1 MSVTR
6 ATPVGCGH
14 YLPKRVVENIEFTKT
29 LDTSDEWIRARTG
42 IERRHFAA
50 DDERTSDLAINAA
63 KAALANAGM
72 DGSEIDAIVLAT
84 ATPDNTF
91 PSTAT

>member
-6 ATPVGCGH
+6 AVAIGCGH
-14 YLPKRVVENIEFTKT
+14 YLPSRVVENDEFTAT

-50 DDERTSDLAINAA
+50 DDERTSDLGIA
-63 KAALANAGM
+63 
-72 DGSEIDAIVLAT
+72 EIGRAHV
-84 ATPDNTF
+84 
-91 PSTAT
+91 